1 VNDYE
6 FEEAL
11 YIYNEHCA
19 KDVQRIDISKYVS
32 DHDLPITKFL
42 PYAKLEDKKMI
53 INLPFKLEHSFEKEF
68 KFIVDKPDIAIG
80 TPNLCYW
87 YENYYYRFWSLNDDS
102 ATKKP
107 TLILERDNQK
117 LNGIYKDNEKEY
129 ALKGFIGKY
138 GNFTLEKDPDG
149 EKTETFGVCLS
160 GANVHDMKRLTETI
174 ESMVIERPA

>member
-1 VNDYE
+1 MNDYE

-107 TLILERDNQK
+107 TLISLINSSR
-117 LNGIYKDNEKEY
+117 IFFI
-129 ALKGFIGKY
+129 ALPFSSSS
-138 GNFTLEKDPDG
+138 FMS
-149 EKTETFGVCLS
+149 LS
-160 GANVHDMKRLTETI
+160 LLSISRL
-174 ESMVIERPA
+174 SSSS